1 MRVRPGFFL
10 KEAFRALSRNAAPSL
25 AAMLTVLLTALVLGV
40 FIPVVQATTG
50 TANKVRSRVV
60 VNVYL
65 ADNITQP
72 QLTALRQRLNTTPN
86 VKSVNYISK
95 QQALDELQSQRQGT
109 SQAIQLLG
117 SNPLPATY
125 RVVPKDPGRVQ
136 GIVDSLVKVDPSGR
150 KTFALAGI
158 GDVRNR
164 EQDTNKILSAT
175 SLVKTLTASLAAL
188 LVLASIALIANTIRL
203 SIFARRREVEVMKLV
218 GATNWFIRWPFV
230 IEGVVVGFMGGLLAV
245 LLLWII
251 KDTLVDPLSAKF
263 ALIAAPNTIQFPALI
278 AVLMASCVA
287 VSAVGSGLTLRRFL
301 RV

>member
-1 MRVRPGFFL
+1 LRFGFFL
-10 KEAFRALSRNAAPSL
+10 REALRALRRNAAPSL

-50 TANKVRSRVV
+50 TANRVRNRVV

-65 ADNITQP
+65 AGNASQP
-72 QLTALRQRLNTTPN
+72 DTIAVRDKLTSLPN
-86 VKSVNYISK
+86 AKKVEYISK
-95 QQALDELQSQRQGT
+95 QQALQELQQTRKGT
-109 SQAIQLLG
+109 REAINLLG
-117 SNPLPATY
+117 TNPLPNTY
-125 RVVPKDPGRVQ
+125 RVTPKDPGKVQ
-136 GIVDSLVKVDPSGR
+136 DIVGALVQVNPTTGKR
-150 KTFALAGI
+150 TFTLAGI

-164 EQDTNKILSAT
+164 EQDTSKILSAT
-175 SLVKTLTASLAAL
+175 SLVKLLTAGMAAL

-230 IEGVVVGFMGGLLAV
+230 IEGVIVGFMGGLVAI
-245 LLLWII
+245 LLLWIV
-251 KDTLVDPLSAKF
+251 KDTLVDPLADRF

-278 AVLMASCVA
+278 AVLLASCVA
-287 VSAVGSGLTLRRFL
+287 VSALGSGLTLRRFL

>member
-1 MRVRPGFFL
+1 MRPGFFL
-10 KEAFRALSRNAAPSL
+10 KEAFRALRRNAAPSL

-40 FIPVVQATTG
+40 FIPVVPATTG

-72 QLTALRQRLNTTPN
+72 QLTALRNRLNTTAN

-95 QQALDELQSQRQGT
+95 QQALNELQAQRKGT
-109 SQAIQLLG
+109 SDAIQLLG

-125 RVVPKDPGRVQ
+125 RVVPKDPGQVQ
-136 GIVDSLVKVDPSGR
+136 DIVDSLVKVDPTSGK
-150 KTFALAGI
+150 KTFTLPGI

-175 SLVKTLTASLAAL
+175 SLVKTLTASLAGL

-230 IEGVVVGFMGGLLAV
+230 IEGVVVGFMGGVLAV

-251 KDTLVDPLSAKF
+251 KDTLVDPLSARF

-278 AVLMASCVA
+278 AVLLASCVA
-287 VSAVGSGLTLRRFL
+287 VSALGSGLTLRRFL

>member
-1 MRVRPGFFL
+1 MRPGFFL
-10 KEAFRALSRNAAPSL
+10 KEALRALSRNAAPSL

-65 ADNITQP
+65 QDNATQQ
-72 QLTALRQRLNTTPN
+72 QLTALRQRLASGTPN
-86 VKSVNYISK
+86 VKQVDYISK
-95 QQALDELQSQRQGT
+95 QQALSDLEQQRKGT
-109 SQAIQLLG
+109 ADAIQLLG
-117 SNPLPATY
+117 RNPLPATY
-125 RVVPKDPGRVQ
+125 RVVPKDPGKVQ
-136 GIVDSLVKVDPSGR
+136 QIVTSLVRTDPATGKRS
-150 KTFALAGI
+150 FAMAGI
-158 GDVRNR
+158 ADVRNR
-164 EQDTNKILSAT
+164 EQDTSKILSAT

-188 LVLASIALIANTIRL
+188 LVFASIALIANTIRL

-230 IEGVVVGFMGGLLAV
+230 IEGVIVGFMGGVLAV
-245 LLLWII
+245 LLLWIV

-278 AVLMASCVA
+278 AVLLASCVA

>member
-1 MRVRPGFFL
+1 MRPGFFL

-25 AAMLTVLLTALVLGV
+25 AATLTVLLTALVLGV

-65 ADNITQP
+65 NDNATQ
-72 QLTALRQRLNTTPN
+72 QELTALRQKLSSTPN
-86 VKSVNYISK
+86 VKQVNYISK
-95 QQALDELQSQRQGT
+95 DQALAELRSKRT
-109 SQAIQLLG
+109 DASEAIQLLG
-117 SNPLPATY
+117 RNPLPATY
-125 RVVPKDPGRVQ
+125 RVVPEDPGKVQ
-136 GIVDSLVKVDPSGR
+136 GIVDSLVRVDPGSGKR
-150 KTFALAGI
+150 TFTAAGI

-188 LVLASIALIANTIRL
+188 LVFASIALIANTIRL

-230 IEGVVVGFMGGLLAV
+230 IEGVVVGFMGGVLAV
-245 LLLWII
+245 LILWIV

-278 AVLMASCVA
+278 AVLLASCVA
-287 VSAVGSGLTLRRFL
+287 VSAIGSGLTLRRFL

>member
-1 MRVRPGFFL
+1 MRPGFFL

-136 GIVDSLVKVDPSGR
+136 GIVDSLVKVDPASGK
-150 KTFALAGI
+150 KTFAMAGI

>member
-1 MRVRPGFFL
+1 MRPGFFL
-10 KEAFRALSRNAAPSL
+10 KEAMRALKRNAAPSL

-65 ADNITQP
+65 ADNVTQP
-72 QLTALRQRLNTTPN
+72 QLTALRNRLVTTPN
-86 VKSVNYISK
+86 VKTVNYISK
-95 QQALDELQSQRQGT
+95 QQALAELQSQRKGT
-109 SQAIQLLG
+109 GEAIQLLG

-125 RVVPKDPGRVQ
+125 RVVPKDPGKVQ
-136 GIVDSLVKVDPSGR
+136 GIVNSLVKVDPTTGKR
-150 KTFALAGI
+150 TFAMAGI

-230 IEGVVVGFMGGLLAV
+230 IEGMIVGFMGGVLAV

-251 KDTLVDPLSAKF
+251 KDTLVDPLSNRF

-278 AVLMASCVA
+278 AVLLASCVA
-287 VSAVGSGLTLRRFL
+287 VSALGSGLTLRRFL